1 MNELTS
7 DQSERDR
14 GYIQALLDGDQ
25 PSFSPE
31 EKIKVLEILR
41 RVATM
46 GSRRVGPTKQML
58 IDLCL
63 MIPGDINISTSLSK
77 TEIVF
82 PSTKCTV
89 ALVAPPSPTS
99 EYR

>member
-46 GSRRVGPTKQML
+46 CSRRVGPGSEQTDVNRFVFDDSGGYQHL
-58 IDLCL
+58 
-63 MIPGDINISTSLSK
+63 NIF
-77 TEIVF
+77 I
-82 PSTKCTV
+82 
-89 ALVAPPSPTS
+89 
-99 EYR
+99 